1 MVFEKT
7 TEKNLNVQAF
17 IFINLGAKKMQFG
30 ASFSLEKLQISDL
43 VAIKR
48 IGFDFAEFYINEFWT
63 DLEELKLQLIAV
75 RDVMDSYDLFSIIHL
90 PHMNSELILDNDLWT
105 NYIDRISEQISV
117 VGQIGITNILVFHG
131 VFGRSEDPIGLTCKE
146 ILKSKDL
153 AIIEWLDIAKKF
165 QMKLLLENT
174 DESVDDLKEVFKKHK
189 NLDFTFDIGH
199 ANILFH
205 NSNHKTAEE
214 KIYLILDNF
223 KNKLAHIHIH
233 DNLGGFNESADKH
246 LPIGTGDIDFT
257 KFFTK
262 LHEMKYS
269 KTITIEI
276 PNSKYQTIYLDASNK
291 VLKEILAEIRM

>member
-1 MVFEKT
+1 
-7 TEKNLNVQAF
+7 
-17 IFINLGAKKMQFG
+17 MQFG

-90 PHMNSELILDNDLWT
+90 PHMNTGLILDNDLWT
-105 NYIDRISEQISV
+105 NYIDRMSEQISV
-117 VGQIGITNILVFHG
+117 IGQIGITNTLVFHG
-131 VFGRSEDPIGLTCKE
+131 VFGRSEDPEDLSAKE
-146 ILKSKDL
+146 IEKNKDL
-153 AIIEWLDIAKKF
+153 AITEWLNIAKKY

-174 DESVDDLKEVFKKHK
+174 DESVDDLKPVFKRHK
-189 NLDFTFDIGH
+189 KLDFTFDIGH

-205 NSNHKTAEE
+205 NSIHRTAEE
-214 KIYLILDNF
+214 KIYSMLDSF
-223 KNKLAHIHIH
+223 KNKIEHIHIH

-246 LPIGTGDIDFT
+246 LPIGTGIINFT

-262 LHEMKYS
+262 LREMQYI
-269 KTITIEI
+269 KTVTIEI
-276 PNSKYQTIYLDASNK
+276 PNPKYQTIYLEASYK
-291 VLKEILAEIRM
+291 VLKNILAEISQ